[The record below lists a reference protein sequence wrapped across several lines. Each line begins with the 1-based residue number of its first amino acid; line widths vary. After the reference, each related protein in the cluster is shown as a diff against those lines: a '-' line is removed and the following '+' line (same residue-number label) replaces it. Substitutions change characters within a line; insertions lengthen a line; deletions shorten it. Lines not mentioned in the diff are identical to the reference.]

1 MHQRKLL
8 GAPMT
13 STCQWIPNVY
23 GHTQCVPRLGARVR
37 CGGTLA
43 QPTFKYAMYW
53 DFGNEPVGIS
63 FEGPGVFFRTAVTA
77 DNNGEAVEHCVQN
90 IRCSLCTLQTS
101 RDSAIRAPSCRCSV
115 GLSCVSKSSKVR
127 FSSGRAA
134 QAVSASVFD
143 TVTSRQWCGKALVSR
158 HERERVNRK
167 MFED

>member
-90 IRCSLCTLQTS
+90 IRCSLCTLQRQCNSCTVVQMQRRPQLRLKEQQGAFLKWARS
-101 RDSAIRAPSCRCSV
+101 SGSQCRRIRYCDQQGSGVVKRWC
-115 GLSCVSKSSKVR
+115 LFHEKVR
-127 FSSGRAA
+127 
-134 QAVSASVFD
+134 
-143 TVTSRQWCGKALVSR
+143 
-158 HERERVNRK
+158 EIVNRK